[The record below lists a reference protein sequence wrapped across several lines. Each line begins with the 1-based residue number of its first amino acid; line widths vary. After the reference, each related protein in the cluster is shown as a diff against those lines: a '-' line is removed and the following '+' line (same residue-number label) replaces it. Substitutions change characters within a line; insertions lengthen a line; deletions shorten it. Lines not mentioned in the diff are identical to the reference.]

1 MNPVKD
7 VRGVIIYTI
16 VPLILPLKG
25 NIPDWVEGQLFR
37 LGPAKWDFEEDFSL
51 NHWLD
56 GSALM
61 YKFTIRKGQVNVM
74 SRFLDTVAYQKICQI
89 NRPVFTEFGTK
100 SYPDPCKNVFS
111 RYFSKIVPL
120 EMTDNDMANVFML
133 DDELYASSETC
144 HIWKVDPEDLK
155 CVQKTDIKEL
165 LSVNLAS
172 SHPHQCPDG
181 TVYNLGASYLSG
193 LRYHILKISPLS
205 PHSLKEPKGFERAS
219 ILTSISSSQKTSFS
233 YYHSFG
239 LTENYILFLEQ
250 PLLVN
255 TVRMAASGLKGYSL
269 KECFDW
275 NPTQNTKFHLIDRVS
290 GHEIKIKFQSE
301 AFFFFH
307 HINTYEEDGH
317 VVADIQAFP
326 DPEVL
331 DKFYMSK
338 LRLGEFA
345 VSCQPVFTRFVLPLK
360 TDGKKG
366 ENLVTLKNTQAT
378 AVKQDN
384 GVVFLEPEKKGEPGY
399 EMPTINYS
407 MFNTKKYRY
416 VYGSGVFETGKFANS
431 LIKLDNVTGE
441 MIVWKDAN
449 TMYPSEIVY
458 VPKPGSKEEDD
469 GVLLSVVLDVAAD
482 TRDFLMV
489 LDAKNFKELGRAYV
503 PRTVHLPPTIHGL
516 FRRD

>member
-1 MNPVKD
+1 MENLFKSVEQCPD
-7 VRGVIIYTI
+7 PQTAEIT
-16 VPLILPLKG
+16 G

-37 LGPAKWDFEEDFSL
+37 LGPAKWDFDKGFSF

-61 YKFTIRKGQVNVM
+61 YKFAIRKGHVDVM
-74 SRFLDTVAYQKICQI
+74 SKFLDTIAYQKLTQI
-89 NRPVFTEFGTK
+89 QRPVFTEFGTK

-111 RYFSKIVPL
+111 RFFSTLVPL
-120 EMTDNDMANVFML
+120 ELTDNNIANVFML

-144 HIWKVDPEDLK
+144 HIWKIDPNDLT
-155 CVQKTDIKEL
+155 CVKKTDIKEL

-172 SHPHQCPDG
+172 SHPHKCLDG
-181 TVYNLGASYLSG
+181 TTYNLGASYMTG
-193 LRYHILKISPLS
+193 LRYHILKMSPFS
-205 PHSLKEPKGFERAS
+205 HHSLKEKGFERAS
-219 ILTSISSSQKTSFS
+219 ILTSISSAHKTCFS

-255 TVRMAASGLKGYSL
+255 TVRMAASGIKGYSL
-269 KECFDW
+269 KDCFDW
-275 NPTQNTKFHLIDRVS
+275 NPSQKTRFHLIDRVS
-290 GHEIKIKFQSE
+290 GHEIKTKYQSD

-317 VVADIQAFP
+317 VIADIQAFP

-331 DKFYMSK
+331 DKFYLNK

-345 VSCQPVFTRFVLPLK
+345 VSCQPVFTRYVLPLK

-366 ENLVTLKNTQAT
+366 ENLITLHNTAAT

-384 GVVFLEPEKKGEPGY
+384 GVVFLEPETKGESGF

-407 MFNTKKYRY
+407 MFNTRKYRY
-416 VYGSGVFETGKFANS
+416 IYGTGVFETGKFANS
-431 LIKLDNVTGE
+431 LVKLDNVTGQ
-441 MIVWKDAN
+441 MSVWKETS

-458 VPKPGSKEEDD
+458 VPRPGSVEEDD
-469 GVLLSVVLDVAAD
+469 GVLLSVVIDVAED

-489 LDAKNFKELGRAYV
+489 LDAKTFKELGRAFV
-503 PRTVHLPPTIHGL
+503 PRSVQLPPTIHGM
-516 FRRD
+516 FHMD

>member
-1 MNPVKD
+1 MEKLFESVQENPNPQVAEITGK
-7 VRGVIIYTI
+7 
-16 VPLILPLKG
+16 
-25 NIPDWVEGQLFR
+25 IPDWIINRFLVV
-37 LGPAKWDFEEDFSL
+37 D
-51 NHWLD
+51 
-56 GSALM
+56 
-61 YKFTIRKGQVNVM
+61 VM
-74 SRFLDTVAYQKICQI
+74 TRFLDTLAYQKICQI
-89 NRPVFTEFGTK
+89 KRPVFTEFGTK

-120 EMTDNDMANVFML
+120 EMTDNDMANVYLL

-144 HIWKVDPEDLK
+144 HIWKVNPEDLK
-155 CVQKTDIKEL
+155 CVKKTDIKEL

-172 SHPHQCPDG
+172 SHPHHSPDG

-193 LRYHILKISPLS
+193 LRYHILKMTPLS
-205 PHSLKEPKGFERAS
+205 PHSLKEPKGF
-219 ILTSISSSQKTSFS
+219 
-233 YYHSFG
+233 G
-239 LTENYILFLEQ
+239 LTENYILFVEQ

-255 TVRMAASGLKGYSL
+255 TVRMAASGIKGYSL

-275 NPTQNTKFHLIDRVS
+275 NPAQKTRFHLIDRVS
-290 GHEIKIKFQSE
+290 GHEIKTKYQSE

-338 LRLGEFA
+338 LRLGEFD
-345 VSCQPVFTRFVLPLK
+345 VSCQPIFTRFVLPLK

-378 AVKQDN
+378 AIKQDN
-384 GVVFLEPEKKGEPGY
+384 GVVFLEPEQKGEAGY

-407 MFNTKKYRY
+407 MFNTRKYRY

-431 LIKLDNVTGE
+431 FDFVQIPALDGG
-441 MIVWKDAN
+441 M
-449 TMYPSEIVY
+449 
-458 VPKPGSKEEDD
+458 PKFSRIWGS
-469 GVLLSVVLDVAAD
+469 L
-482 TRDFLMV
+482 
-489 LDAKNFKELGRAYV
+489 V
-503 PRTVHLPPTIHGL
+503 PRTVSASPIHG
-516 FRRD
+516 FSAEK